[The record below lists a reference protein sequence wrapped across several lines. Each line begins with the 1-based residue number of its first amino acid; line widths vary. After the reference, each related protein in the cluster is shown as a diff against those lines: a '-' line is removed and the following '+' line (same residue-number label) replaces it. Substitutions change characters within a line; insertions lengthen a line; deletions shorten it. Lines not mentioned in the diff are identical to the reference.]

1 MAPSAA
7 RIERL
12 SIISIAPGTI
22 PSATISDT
30 TSPACT
36 VEPKNATSVRTAS
49 GFGHHPQ
56 PDLGGDAE
64 RALGAD
70 EGAQQVVARVV
81 ELLAAELHQLTP
93 SGSTTSSPVT

>member
-22 PSATISDT
+22 PSATILDT

-36 VEPKNATSVRTAS
+36 VDPKNATSVRQAS
-49 GFGHHPQ
+49 GFGITRSQ
-56 PDLGGDAE
+56 IF
-64 RALGAD
+64 
-70 EGAQQVVARVV
+70 VAM
-81 ELLAAELHQLTP
+81 P
-93 SGSTTSSPVT
+93 SVPSEPTNAPTRS